1 MLGRLTRPALRPAAP
16 LPAPARGPGPG
27 AARPDARAVQGL
39 ISQIEEVY
47 AAGPGSY
54 PHPTT
59 RHTLRTAR
67 ELIIRYGW
75 TRNTLCDHCGLCLLG
90 AVQAAALAYDPAVW
104 AREVAAAETRL
115 MNTLGTGDPHD
126 IPRFNNRQTWAG
138 PVLDLLLR
146 AAN

>member
-1 MLGRLTRPALRPAAP
+1 MLGHLTQPAARP
-16 LPAPARGPGPG
+16 SAPAPNRGP
-27 AARPDARAVQGL
+27 AQPDARAVQGL
-39 ISQIEEVY
+39 IGQIEEVY
-47 AAGPGSY
+47 AAGPGGY

-75 TRNTLCDHCGLCLLG
+75 TRGTLCDHRGLCLLG
-90 AVQAAALAYDPAVW
+90 SVQAAALTYDPAVW

-115 MNTLGTGDPHD
+115 MAALRTRDPHD
-126 IPRFNNRQTWAG
+126 IPRFNNRQRWVG

>member
-1 MLGRLTRPALRPAAP
+1 MLGHLTRPAPRPATP
-16 LPAPARGPGPG
+16 HPAPARSPG

-47 AAGPGSY
+47 AAGPGGY

-75 TRNTLCDHCGLCLLG
+75 TRNTLCDHRGLCLLG

-104 AREVAAAETRL
+104 AREVAAAESQI
-115 MNTLGTGDPHD
+115 MNTLGTRDPHD
-126 IPRFNNRQTWAG
+126 LPRFNNRQNWAG

-146 AAN
+146 AAY